1 MYTQIRLASGVLH
14 YSLGSL
20 VLRNGMVYGH
30 GWAFL
35 SEGSLKRLEIELS
48 SSSGRIVVI
57 AASCGH
63 RSDDVAGLYPD
74 IAQTRYS
81 GFRFHARFPAESIQ
95 SACLLIES
103 EEGEPCRI
111 PLHVSL
117 DDDMLH
123 MSTRKFVFLMLMQ
136 KAWCLVRQ
144 GQFRHLWQT
153 VAHYATR
160 VPRRQNDLVPTLR
173 KLFQST
179 ATQAALMLIDHDI
192 GGGANMYRERM
203 LATLLGRGGS
213 VLVLTFFLPTQQFV
227 LEYRD
232 ARRTERFALAGLP
245 DVVAVAGSGLVQEI
259 FYNNAVSFHDPVHI
273 PELLIYLKESTG
285 IPFRLALH
293 DYFCICPSY
302 YLLNDKG
309 RYCDLPPALECNRCL
324 SSNKESFVQI
334 AGVVDIANWR
344 ARWGRCLQAAEE
356 IICFSEASRAILQ
369 RAYPE
374 LSQGRMVLRPHTLD
388 YLPQSTPRINP
399 KAPLHIGVLGK
410 LTKAKG
416 AAVVRGLAEE
426 ILRRGLHI
434 PITVIGTVDAEY
446 QIPSASETGRYT
458 PDRLAHLIELSG
470 ANLFLFPSICP
481 ETFSYVVA
489 ELIALD
495 VPVVCF
501 DLGAPAERVRNYQ
514 LGHVIPYGGPSALL
528 DELLSFHA
536 RLRGSIQIVP
546 TGERI

>member
-1 MYTQIRLASGVLH
+1 MYTQIRHARGVLH
-14 YSLGSL
+14 YQLDSL
-20 VLRNGMVYGH
+20 VLRDGLVYGH

-35 SEGSLKRLEIELS
+35 SEGSLKRLAIELP
-48 SSSGRIVVI
+48 SSSGRTVVI

-63 RSDDVAGLYPD
+63 RRDDVAGVYPD
-74 IAQTRYS
+74 IAQARYS
-81 GFRFHARFPAESIQ
+81 GFIFHARSLAVSTQ

-117 DDDMLH
+117 DDNMLH

-136 KAWCLVRQ
+136 NAWCLMRQ
-144 GQFRHLWQT
+144 GQFRRLWQA

-160 VPRRQNDLVPTLR
+160 VPRRQMELVPTLR

-179 ATQAALMLIDHDI
+179 ATQAALMVIDHDL

-203 LATLLGRGGS
+203 LASLLERGES
-213 VLVLTFFLPTQQFV
+213 VLVLTFFLPTLQFV

-232 ARRTERFALAGLP
+232 ACRTERFALVGLP
-245 DVVAVAGSGLVQEI
+245 DVIAVAESGLVQEI
-259 FYNNAVSFHDPVHI
+259 FYNNAVSFHNPVHI

-285 IPFRLALH
+285 IHFRLALH

-302 YLLNDKG
+302 FLLNDKG

-324 SSNKESFVQI
+324 GNNKESFVQV
-334 AGVVDIANWR
+334 AGVAGIANWR
-344 ARWGRCLQAAEE
+344 TCWGRCLQASEE

-374 LSQGRMVLRPHTLD
+374 LSQGRMVLRPHTLS
-388 YLPQSTPRINP
+388 YLPQVAPRINFN
-399 KAPLHIGVLGK
+399 APLHIGVLGN
-410 LTKAKG
+410 LTKPKG
-416 AAVVRGLAEE
+416 AAVVRSLAEE

-446 QIPSASETGRYT
+446 QIPTVSETGRYT
-458 PDRLAHLIELSG
+458 PDRLANLIEMSG
-470 ANLFLFPSICP
+470 ANLFLFPSIWP

-501 DLGAPAERVRNYQ
+501 DFGAPAERVRNYQ
-514 LGHVIPYGGPSALL
+514 LGHVIPYGGPYALL

-536 RLRGSIQIVP
+536 RLKGSIQIAP